1 VRYLHA
7 LELARVGDFEEHEPA
22 VVEDALR
29 AQLGGFQLD
38 WPERFDGI
46 DIQLRMSV
54 LICAEDVAELLT
66 AVIFMAR

>member
-1 VRYLHA
+1 
-7 LELARVGDFEEHEPA
+7 
-22 VVEDALR
+22 VEDALR

-46 DIQLRMSV
+46 DIELRMSV
-54 LICAEDVAELLT
+54 LICAEHVAGVLT